1 MCRWGVVSLD
11 DGFVAVLAMPLPLRR
26 LTLFQHGLGFFS
38 RSGETEAEFTLDVP
52 RYAMDD
58 VLKSLTV
65 VVSTGTVRSVAF
77 ETPADRNPSMRR
89 QPLQLDADTPLSSM
103 IDAFTG
109 RSVVVS
115 VRSEPSTRVGSSGER
130 SESEGPE
137 PFRRVVGQLIG
148 LEREEEDHLK
158 RGLLAVLSDVGVEL
172 INVTAIE
179 RITLT
184 DADAMSDLSFAL
196 EERRRNTDRA
206 QARVSLSGPG
216 HVDVSYTAPAPSWR
230 VSYRV
235 LIDDV
240 ESNAGGITDPTDAT
254 TDRSQSAQ
262 RRVLL
267 QGWGLFDNTLDEDL
281 ENVELT
287 LTAGMPVSFRYGLHE
302 PNTPDRPIVGDD
314 RRVLAESYSFDMMEA
329 APASAM
335 MAGAAPAPMAMK
347 AFARSRAIE
356 TADVAASAPVQAA
369 GESRGTLFAYRL
381 SDPVSIRRG
390 ESGMVPIVEVRSD
403 AQRDLLYNRNKTP
416 DHPSATVRFRIGD
429 EVLERGPATVLEN
442 GNYSGEAVVP
452 FTTSGGE
459 VVLGFAL
466 ELGVTVTP
474 SFATRTETRAIRISD
489 GSLIVGV
496 VDVHDCT
503 YRVDSKLNRASVVT
517 VEHPL
522 MDGAVLLTQPNE
534 CDAQH
539 ARFRGDIGPNA
550 IVELVVTE
558 QVQRSYYENIRGIDG
573 IALQKYLA
581 DQLIDKSTYDALAHV
596 MKLQAELTDLEQ
608 ARSTREDQ
616 RDNVR
621 ERLND
626 VRSNLASLDANRDGP
641 LRDRFV
647 LQLEELETKL
657 AALDVADDAGA
668 AQADSLDAQISFALQ
683 QLTT

>member
-1 MCRWGVVSLD
+1 
-11 DGFVAVLAMPLPLRR
+11 MPLPLRR

-38 RSGETEAEFTLDVP
+38 RSGDTEAEFTLDVP

-65 VVSTGTVRSVAF
+65 VASTGTVRSVAF

-115 VRSEPSTRVGSSGER
+115 VDTRRVGSSGER

-137 PFRRVVGQLIG
+137 PLRSVVGRLIG

-184 DADAMSDLSFAL
+184 DADALSDLSFAL

-216 HVDVSYTAPAPSWR
+216 HVDVSYTAPAPAWR

-240 ESNAGGITDPTDAT
+240 ETNATDAT
-254 TDRSQSAQ
+254 DLSQRAQ

-281 ENVELT
+281 VNVELT

-302 PNTPDRPIVGDD
+302 PNTPDRPVVGDD
-314 RRVLAESYSFDMMEA
+314 RRVLAESFSFDMMEA
-329 APASAM
+329 APAGAM

-347 AFARSRAIE
+347 AHARGRAME
-356 TADVAASAPVQAA
+356 TADIAASAPVQAA
-369 GESRGTLFAYRL
+369 GESRGTLFAYQM
-381 SDPVSIRRG
+381 SDSVSIRRG
-390 ESGMVPIVEVRSD
+390 ESGMVPIVEVRGD
-403 AQRDLLYNRNKTP
+403 AQRELLYNRNKTP

-474 SFATRTETRAIRISD
+474 RFTTRTETQAISISD
-489 GSLIVGV
+489 GSLVVGV
-496 VDVHDCT
+496 IDVHDCT

-522 MDGAVLLTQPNE
+522 IDGAVLVTQPNE
-534 CDAQH
+534 RDAQH

-550 IVELVVTE
+550 TVELVVSE
-558 QVQRSYYENIRGIDG
+558 QVQRSYYENIRGLDG
-573 IALQKYLA
+573 VALQRYLS